1 MDKTIENKLM
11 YVTDDENK
19 ILNTKIIGGKF
30 YTLKICTTKKLYLIM
45 IINLWPP
52 E

>member
-19 ILNTKIIGGKF
+19 ILHTKIIGGKV
-30 YTLKICTTKKLYLIM
+30 YTLKICTTQKIVIM